1 MNVLRRSVLAV
12 ALGLLCPALLTGEEV
27 VPLTLAE
34 ALERAERQSS
44 DLAAVRAH
52 AEGQGAR
59 AEAAN
64 RAAWPLLSLAA
75 DGARTDTPARV
86 FASTL
91 NRGALLS
98 EDLAIERLN
107 APAAVSHLTT
117 IASLHAPIDVFGRI
131 SARARGEHA
140 NARAAEAALREAL
153 QDLRFG
159 VIGAYEHAV
168 LARAALAVKERA
180 VQSARAREDDLMLHV
195 QQGAVLTADLLRVRA
210 RRRQR
215 EADLAQGRE
224 DWRVALAALSRIVG
238 APAGTV
244 YDAAAGTPAGAAPE
258 GTLDEWKKRAV
269 DRRGAVDGAH
279 EAHVGAESN
288 ERGERRAALPDVA
301 LYGQLQD
308 DRGLS
313 ADGRSYAVGVA
324 VRWTPFDPTRP
335 KRLAAARAEVRAA
348 AASGRAMTDQVRL
361 EVETAFRR
369 ALSARE
375 RHEAARGGAEEGRE
389 ALRIIQERRKAG
401 RATLTDELETEAASL
416 TAELEEVTASSSV
429 AVADAALRRAV
440 GVLGVTEE
448 SRW

>member
-1 MNVLRRSVLAV
+1 MVATLLLPPVLV
-12 ALGLLCPALLTGEEV
+12 GEELV
-27 VPLTLAE
+27 SLTLDE
-34 ALERAERQSS
+34 AIQTAERQSP

-52 AEGQGAR
+52 TEGQSAR
-59 AEAAN
+59 AEAAD
-64 RAAWPLLSLAA
+64 RAVWPLLSLAA
-75 DGARTDTPARV
+75 DGGRTDTRARV

-91 NRGALLS
+91 NRGALMP

-107 APAAVSHLTT
+107 APGALSHLTT
-117 IASLHAPIDVFGRI
+117 VASLRAPVDVFGRI

-153 QDLRFG
+153 QDLRLG
-159 VIGAYEHAV
+159 VVRAYERAV

-180 VQSARAREDDLMLHV
+180 VQSARAREDDLSLHV
-195 QQGAVLTADLLRVRA
+195 QQGAALTADLLRVRA

-215 EADLAQGRE
+215 EAELAEGRE
-224 DWRVALAALSRIVG
+224 DWRVALASLSRIVG

-244 YDAAAGTPAGAAPE
+244 YDAAAGTPAGAAPA
-258 GTLDEWKKRAV
+258 GTLEEWQKRALG
-269 DRRGAVDGAH
+269 RRGAFDGAR
-279 EAHVGAESN
+279 EAYLGAQSN
-288 ERGERRAALPDVA
+288 ELGERRAALPEVA

-313 ADGRSYAVGVA
+313 ADGQSYAVGVA
-324 VRWTPFDPTRP
+324 VGWSLFDPTRS

-348 AASGRAMTDQVRL
+348 AAAGRAMADQVRL

-369 ALSARE
+369 AQSVRE
-375 RHEAARGGAEEGRE
+375 RHQAAHGGAEEGRE
-389 ALRIIQERRKAG
+389 ALRVIQERRRAG
-401 RATLTDELETEAASL
+401 LATLTDELETEGASL

-429 AVADAALRRAV
+429 VVADAALRRAA

-448 SRW
+448 SR